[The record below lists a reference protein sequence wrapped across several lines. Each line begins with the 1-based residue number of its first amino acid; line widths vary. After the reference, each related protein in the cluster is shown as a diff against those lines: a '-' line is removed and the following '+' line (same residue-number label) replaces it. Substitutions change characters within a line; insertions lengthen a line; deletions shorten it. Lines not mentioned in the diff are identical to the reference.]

1 MNEKIQELI
10 ELCEKENINISKE
23 LIIKLENIAKSD
35 INIINLLLR
44 LITEKKM
51 NLLVDIFEIMIMHQN
66 IYDCVEAIKM
76 FKNSNWDE
84 MIFDILTTQYAVS
97 RGLSINGAKI
107 LLENKDI
114 NDYKKRLIH
123 LILTNKNAIYYRISL
138 RGARLLIDVEDES
151 LLQQLYRTLTN
162 QLALQKGVAL
172 SGATLLKDCNNDI
185 IRLYIYELLNNQTAL
200 KNEVALLGARLL
212 SQFEGKN
219 LDTIE
224 SYVAKNSN
232 LTEVGITDPKSENT
246 EKNSELIYAQAI
258 YYFLTEK
265 TFIDKSLAIRCA
277 NLALEAKT
285 SADIY
290 FMRTILGNKTAI
302 ETKIASD
309 LISVIDENAA
319 SKSIVDNENA
329 NALYFRFCYYYMAL
343 SQIIE
348 DNSLFDDV
356 ELNVFKG
363 LENVHLIKLQEK
375 MDSLIQELME
385 KLELQNSSITP
396 TTNDSNLTRKKP
408 E

>member
-1 MNEKIQELI
+1 MNEKIKELI

-51 NLLVDIFEIMIMHQN
+51 NLLVDIFEIMIMHHN

-84 MIFDILTTQYAVS
+84 MIYDILTIQDAVS
-97 RGLSINGAKI
+97 RGLSLNGAKI
-107 LLENKDI
+107 LLENKEI
-114 NDYKKRLIH
+114 TDYKKELIH
-123 LILTNKNAIYYRISL
+123 SLLTNKNAICYRISL
-138 RGARLLIDVEDES
+138 RGAKLLIDVDDEA
-151 LLQQLYRTLTN
+151 LLQQLYKTLTN

-200 KNEVALLGARLL
+200 KNEVALPGARLL
-212 SQFEGKN
+212 SQCDGKS

-232 LTEVGITDPKSENT
+232 STEVGITDTKSENV
-246 EKNSELIYAQAI
+246 EKNGELIYAQAI
-258 YYFLTEK
+258 YYFLT
-265 TFIDKSLAIRCA
+265 DKILVDKDLAIKCA
-277 NLALEAKT
+277 NLALNAKT

-290 FMRTILGNKTAI
+290 YMRTILDNKTAI

-309 LISVIDENAA
+309 LISVIDENAT
-319 SKSIVDNENA
+319 SKSIVNDENA
-329 NALYFRFCYYYMAL
+329 NAIYYEFCCYHMMFSL
-343 SQIIE
+343 IINN
-348 DNSLFDDV
+348 DPFFDEVKLD
-356 ELNVFKG
+356 VFKE
-363 LENVHLIKLQEK
+363 LENIHLIKLQK
-375 MDSLIQELME
+375 QMDRLIQELTE
-385 KLELQNSSITP
+385 KLRLQNSSITP

>member
-35 INIINLLLR
+35 INIINLLLK

-84 MIFDILTTQYAVS
+84 MIFDILTTQYTVS
-97 RGLSINGAKI
+97 HGLSLNGAKI

-123 LILTNKNAIYYRISL
+123 SILTNKNAIYYRISL
-138 RGARLLIDVEDES
+138 RGAKLLIDVEDES

-162 QLALQKGVAL
+162 PLAIQKGIAL
-172 SGATLLKDCNNDI
+172 SGATLLKECSDKI
-185 IRLYIYELLNNQTAL
+185 IQLYIYELLNNKIAL
-200 KNEVALLGARLL
+200 KNEVALSGARLL

-265 TFIDKSLAIRCA
+265 TFIDKSLAIRYA
-277 NLALEAKT
+277 NLALNAKT

-290 FMRTILGNKTAI
+290 FMRTILGNKAAI
-302 ETKIASD
+302 ETGIASD
-309 LISVIDENAA
+309 LISVIDENAT

-329 NALYFRFCYYYMAL
+329 NALYLRFCYYYITL
-343 SQIIE
+343 NLIIE

-356 ELNVFKG
+356 ELNIFKG

>member
-23 LIIKLENIAKSD
+23 LIIKLGNIAKSD
-35 INIINLLLR
+35 INIINLLLK

-97 RGLSINGAKI
+97 RGLSTDGAKI

-114 NDYKKRLIH
+114 NDYKKGLIH
-123 LILTNKNAIYYRISL
+123 SILTNKNAICYRISL
-138 RGARLLIDVEDES
+138 RGAKLLIDVEDES

-162 QLALQKGVAL
+162 PLAIQKGIAL
-172 SGATLLKDCNNDI
+172 SGATLLKECSDKTI
-185 IRLYIYELLNNQTAL
+185 QLYIYELLNNKIAL
-200 KNEVALLGARLL
+200 KSEVALSGARLL

-290 FMRTILGNKTAI
+290 FMQTILGNKAAI
-302 ETKIASD
+302 ETGIASD
-309 LISVIDENAA
+309 LIGIIDENAT

-329 NALYFRFCYYYMAL
+329 NALYFRFCYYYITL
-343 SQIIE
+343 NLIIE
-348 DNSLFDDV
+348 DNSLVDDV
-356 ELNVFKG
+356 ELNVFKE

-385 KLELQNSSITP
+385 ILELQNSPITP

>member
-35 INIINLLLR
+35 INIINLLLK

-84 MIFDILTTQYAVS
+84 MIFDILTTQYTVS
-97 RGLSINGAKI
+97 HGLSLNGAKI

-123 LILTNKNAIYYRISL
+123 SILTNKNAIYYRISL
-138 RGARLLIDVEDES
+138 RGARLLIDVEDED
-151 LLQQLYRTLTN
+151 LLQQLYKTLTN
-162 QLALQKGVAL
+162 PLAIQKGIAL
-172 SGATLLKDCNNDI
+172 SGATLLKECSDKTI
-185 IRLYIYELLNNQTAL
+185 QLYIYELLNNKIAL
-200 KNEVALLGARLL
+200 KNEIALSGARLL
-212 SQFEGKN
+212 SQCNGKS
-219 LDTIE
+219 LDTIK

-232 LTEVGITDPKSENT
+232 STKVGITDSKSENT

-258 YYFLTEK
+258 YYFITEK

-290 FMRTILGNKTAI
+290 YMRTILGNKTAI

-309 LISVIDENAA
+309 LVSVIDENAA
-319 SKSIVDNENA
+319 SKSIVDNENV
-329 NALYFRFCYYYMAL
+329 NALYLRFCCYYMAL
-343 SQIIE
+343 SQIIG

-356 ELNVFKG
+356 ELNVFKE